1 MAETTDGTASDLAS
15 RSEIAQSWRR
25 TETRVRRRPSHAA
38 KPWGLVL
45 ARPRRTARTW
55 LTFVSLGCLAI
66 LAALG
71 PLLVS
76 R

>member
-15 RSEIAQSWRR
+15 RSEFAQSWRR
-25 TETRVRRRPSHAA
+25 TATPVRRRPSHAA
-38 KPWGLVL
+38 KTWRLVL
-45 ARPRRTARTW
+45 AQPRRTVRTW
-55 LTFVSLGCLAI
+55 VTFVSLGCLAI

-71 PLLVS
+71 PLLVT